1 MIMRDSASENQDMD
15 ELEDIRKRYERRA
28 AKVPEGRYDALEPAE
43 YMAAQEKQRALI
55 RWIRS
60 CGLAPL
66 LDKRLFEVGCGTGND
81 LLEFIQIGFNPEN
94 LAAYELIEDRIVEAR
109 RRLPSSI
116 TLRLGNAAQAEFPQE
131 SFDVV
136 YQSTVFTSIL
146 DDSLQENL
154 AAKMWSLVKPGGGV
168 LWCDFTYDNPRNPDV
183 RGVPLS
189 RVGQLFPSSITRSWR
204 IGLAPPISRRIT
216 RAHPGL
222 YGLANVLPFL
232 RTHVLCWIEKR

>member
-1 MIMRDSASENQDMD
+1 MD

-28 AKVPEGRYDALEPAE
+28 ANVPAARYDALDPAE

-66 LDKRLFEVGCGTGND
+66 HDKGLLEVGCGTGND
-81 LLEFIQIGFNPEN
+81 LLEFIQLGFNPAN
-94 LAAYELIEDRIVEAR
+94 LAAYELIEDRITEAR
-109 RRLPSSI
+109 KRLPSSV
-116 TLRLGNAAQAEFPQE
+116 TLRLGDAADADFPKEF
-131 SFDVV
+131 FDIV

-146 DDSLQENL
+146 DDSLQEKL
-154 AAKMWSLVKPGGGV
+154 AAKMWGLVKPGGGV
-168 LWCDFTYDNPRNPDV
+168 LWCDFIYDNPRNPDV
-183 RGVPLS
+183 AGVPLR
-189 RVGQLFPSSITRSWR
+189 RVGRLFPHGMTRSWR

-222 YGLANVLPFL
+222 YGLANAFPFL
-232 RTHVLCWIEKR
+232 RTHVLCWIEKS

>member
-1 MIMRDSASENQDMD
+1 MN
-15 ELEDIRKRYERRA
+15 ELEDIQQRYERRA
-28 AKVPEGRYDALEPAE
+28 ATVPPGRYDALNPAE

-66 LDKRLFEVGCGTGND
+66 PNKRLLEVGCGTGND
-81 LLEFIQIGFNPEN
+81 LLEFIQIGFTPEN
-94 LAAYELIEDRIVEAR
+94 LAGYELIEDRIAEAR
-109 RRLPSSI
+109 KRLPSSV
-116 TLRLGNAAQAEFPQE
+116 TLRLGNAARAEFPQE

-146 DDSLQENL
+146 DDSLQESL

-189 RVGQLFPSSITRSWR
+189 RVRQLFSDGVVRSWR

-216 RAHPGL
+216 RIHPGL
-222 YGLANVLPFL
+222 YGLANVFPFL
-232 RTHVLCWIEKR
+232 RTHVLCWIEKS